1 MNVEELKL
9 KQEEM
14 HELIKKHAEELGLSN
29 DKTKPILDGVY
40 DESAYLDA
48 PLRIMWIMKEA
59 YDDKDEYGN
68 VCGGGWNIF
77 DIIDDNKPFPKSWS
91 NIIYTTYGI
100 FMGLNKIDMY
110 TISQEP
116 SMKDVMTKIAYINLN
131 KMPAHKTSS
140 DTLLEESYQQWQK
153 ILFAQIELYKPEVII
168 FGNTFKFFK
177 EDLIG
182 KDDLQPQFDNVG
194 INSQLYI
201 KDGIKMIDA
210 YHPAAIGVSS
220 YVDSIISFFQ

>member
-1 MNVEELKL
+1 
-9 KQEEM
+9 
-14 HELIKKHAEELGLSN
+14 
-29 DKTKPILDGVY
+29 
-40 DESAYLDA
+40 
-48 PLRIMWIMKEA
+48 
-59 YDDKDEYGN
+59 
-68 VCGGGWNIF
+68 
-77 DIIDDNKPFPKSWS
+77 
-91 NIIYTTYGI
+91 
-100 FMGLNKIDMY
+100 
-110 TISQEP
+110 
-116 SMKDVMTKIAYINLN
+116 
-131 KMPAHKTSS
+131 MPAHKTSS